1 MKNNIH
7 SFIIPELLIDKSI
20 FLFLNSLLK
29 NIFLNQDKYLVKVND
44 CIDIINSK
52 FIKNDQKHI
61 KNEFSRE
68 NMENILDFIKSQNK
82 LFAGDIFEAILINI
96 FSQAFD
102 KTKVDKDE
110 TFGKYIYKNLSGIN
124 KIKENFNFFD
134 KDKFKEEI
142 GIINIPNLLMLD
154 SGLMNNY

>member
-29 NIFLNQDKYLVKVND
+29 NIFLNQAKYLLKVND

-102 KTKVDKDE
+102 KKKSKKKH
-110 TFGKYIYKNLSGIN
+110 FL
-124 KIKENFNFFD
+124 
-134 KDKFKEEI
+134 
-142 GIINIPNLLMLD
+142 
-154 SGLMNNY
+154 